1 MEEPDS
7 RNTLAMA
14 SSRNTPFPPRA
25 EVPETALPVDAPRT
39 NPTPNDSE
47 TIAPLPDGGGGG
59 GDPPPAGAGR
69 KRRRRRKQ
77 FPGMVPTACLRVLR
91 PSSARSASVVYNEK
105 LLDELIQMQIND
117 AGPRRRGRGRPPSS
131 SLRLARELDVEALIA
146 MAVGFPIDSLTE
158 EEIEANVVPVLG
170 GVAQSNYIVVRNHI
184 LARWRSNPSVW
195 VTEAHAMES
204 IRSEHRAVVSTAYAF
219 LLDHGFINFGLASAV
234 IAAPR
239 RRLPSLPAPTVLVV
253 GAGVAGLSAARHLL
267 SLGFKVAILE
277 GRRRPGGRVFTKKME
292 CCASSTTPGVVAAA
306 DLGGS
311 VLTGINGNPFGVLAR
326 QLGFPLHKIRDLCP
340 LYLPDGRPVDTVIDS
355 HLEATFNQLLD
366 KVCKLRQAVI
376 DELRS
381 VDVSLGTALEAF
393 RTAYGFA
400 NSSEERMLLNW
411 HLANLEYANAAPL
424 SDLSM
429 VYWDQDDPYEMGG
442 DHCFIPGGNGHFIR
456 ALAEN
461 IPIFYGRT
469 VTRIQYGCDGVMVY
483 ANGQVFRGDMALCT
497 VPLGVLKK
505 GCIEFVPELP
515 QQKQEAI
522 KRMGFGLLNK
532 VLMLFPHD
540 FWGGGIDT
548 FGHLTEDPSDRG
560 EFFLF
565 YSYSSVSGG
574 PLLVA
579 LVAGEAAI
587 KFETTSPI
595 KHVERVLGVL
605 RGIFAPK
612 GIEVP
617 EPLQVICTRWGSDKF
632 TYGSYSYVAVGS
644 SGDDYDILAESVGD
658 GRVFFAGE
666 ATNKRYPATMHGA
679 LLSGF
684 REAANIARVARRRST
699 MPVMDK
705 VDVMEDPLNLD
716 YLFRTPDFS
725 FGSFLVLYDPY
736 SSGSDSTSLVQV
748 AIGDKSS
755 GSASLFLY
763 CLIPKKNVMDL
774 AEIADDDSRL
784 SMLYRSFGTKLVG
797 RNGLGG
803 AGESLVARIKVARTA
818 NLKT

>member
-1 MEEPDS
+1 MAEEPDS
-7 RNTLAMA
+7 QSAPSVA
-14 SSRNTPFPPRA
+14 SFENTPPAPPVPPPPPPTADDA
-25 EVPETALPVDAPRT
+25 EDAP
-39 NPTPNDSE
+39 PAE
-47 TIAPLPDGGGGG
+47 APLPAD
-59 GDPPPAGAGR
+59 DVAAEPPPPSASGR
-69 KRRRRRKQ
+69 KRRRRKKQ
-77 FPGMVPTACLRVLR
+77 FPGMVPTACVRVLR
-91 PSSARSASVVYNEK
+91 PSSSRSASVVYNEK
-105 LLDELIQMQIND
+105 VLDEMIQTQIND
-117 AGPRRRGRGRPPSS
+117 AAPIRRGRGRPPSS

-146 MAVGFPIDSLTE
+146 IAVGFPVDCLTE

-170 GVAQSNYIVVRNHI
+170 GVAQANYIVVRNHI

-195 VTEAHAMES
+195 ITEAHAMES
-204 IRSEHRAVVSTAYAF
+204 IRSEHRALVSAAYAF
-219 LLDHGFINFGLASAV
+219 LLDHSFINFGLAPAV
-234 IAAPR
+234 TTTPPR
-239 RRLPSLPAPTVLVV
+239 RPLFFPAPSVV
-253 GAGVAGLSAARHLL
+253 VIGAGLAGLGAARHLI

-292 CCASSTTPGVVAAA
+292 SSSTTPAVVAAA

-355 HLEATFNQLLD
+355 RLEAAFNQLLD

-376 DELRS
+376 DKLKP

-393 RTAYGFA
+393 RKAYGFA
-400 NSSEERMLLNW
+400 DSSEERMLLDW
-411 HLANLEYANAAPL
+411 HLANLEYANAALL

-442 DHCFIPGGNGHFIR
+442 DHCFIPGGNGRFIR
-456 ALAEN
+456 PLIEG
-461 IPIFYGRT
+461 IPIFYGKT
-469 VTRIQYGCDGVMVY
+469 VNRIQYGCDGVMVY

-515 QQKQEAI
+515 REKQEAI

-532 VLMLFPHD
+532 VIMLFPHD
-540 FWGGGIDT
+540 FWGGEIDT
-548 FGHLTEDPSDRG
+548 FGHLTEDPRNRG

-587 KFETTSPI
+587 KLETTSPME
-595 KHVERVLGVL
+595 HVDRVLKVL

-632 TYGSYSYVAVGS
+632 AYGSYSYVAVGS

-666 ATNKRYPATMHGA
+666 ATNRRYPATMHGA

-684 REAANIARVARRRST
+684 REAANIARATRRRSIV
-699 MPVMDK
+699 PAMDK
-705 VDVMEDPLNLD
+705 IDVRDDTSNFD
-716 YLFRTPDFS
+716 DLFQTPDLS
-725 FGSFLVLYDPY
+725 FGNFSVLYDPI
-736 SSGSDSTSLVQV
+736 SSGLESTALVRVGIGDTKSGPGSLV
-748 AIGDKSS
+748 
-755 GSASLFLY
+755 LY
-763 CLIPKKNVMDL
+763 CLIPKKNVLEMANIDGD
-774 AEIADDDSRL
+774 ANRMN
-784 SMLYRSFGTKLVG
+784 MLYRNFGTKLVG
-797 RNGLGG
+797 KNGLGSF
-803 AGESLVARIKVARTA
+803 GESLIARLRVARTT
-818 NLKT
+818 NLKN